1 MGAQPNHTH
10 QEKGIT
16 MAIYITLWKYTRDG
30 LIDIKHT
37 PDRFEAVKEIYK
49 KNGGKLIDAYGLI
62 GPYDVMTVG
71 ELPDEKALTTAIL
84 QICAKGRVTAQT
96 MTALPMADFLDVI
109 KKS

>member
-1 MGAQPNHTH
+1 MS
-10 QEKGIT
+10 
-16 MAIYITLWKYTRDG
+16 MAIYITVWKYTRDG

-37 PDRFEAVKEIYK
+37 PERFEVVKEIYK
-49 KNGGKLIDAYGLI
+49 KNGGKLIEAYGLI
-62 GPYDVMTVG
+62 GPYDVMTIG

-96 MTALPMADFLDVI
+96 MTALPMADFFEAI